1 MKPSTSTS
9 TTLVTFTTR
18 EGEVKTGT
26 LMKRQGALIQV
37 MVGGDPQWVKSSLV
51 TLTEG
56 AAVPSPVVPSGTGRI
71 AAELEKATP
80 KEKPAPK
87 AKATPKERDPDEVC
101 LKDICED
108 YGIVPRI
115 ARKKLRKEFG
125 TLENQTSGE
134 ARWCWPAD
142 SSELVKVYSMLGINR
157 AEMAGVDMEPTEEEV
172 DPESSDA
179 DFEGNHS

>member
-1 MKPSTSTS
+1 MTASTV
-9 TTLVTFTTR
+9 TTVTFTTR
-18 EGEVKTGT
+18 DGEVKTGT

-37 MVGGDPQWVKSSLV
+37 MVGEDAQWVKSSLV
-51 TLTEG
+51 TLES
-56 AAVPSPVVPSGTGRI
+56 ASPVPSPVGTTGTGRI
-71 AAELEKATP
+71 AAELEKAQT

-87 AKATPKERDPDEVC
+87 AKKESKERDPDEVC

-115 ARKKLRKEFG
+115 ARKKLRKAFG
-125 TLENQTSGE
+125 TLENQADGE
-134 ARWCWPAD
+134 ASRWCWPAD
-142 SSELVKVYSMLGINR
+142 SDDLVKVYALLGINR
-157 AEMAGVDMEPTEEEV
+157 AEVAGVDMEPAEET

>member
-1 MKPSTSTS
+1 MTASTV
-9 TTLVTFTTR
+9 TTVTFTTR
-18 EGEVKTGT
+18 DGETKTGT

-37 MVGGDPQWVKSSLV
+37 MVGEDAQWVKSSLV
-51 TLTEG
+51 TLES
-56 AAVPSPVVPSGTGRI
+56 ASPGQSPATGTGRI
-71 AAELEKATP
+71 AAELEKAAAKP
-80 KEKPAPK
+80 EKAPK
-87 AKATPKERDPDEVC
+87 AKKEPKERDPDEVC

-125 TLENQTSGE
+125 TLENQASTES
-134 ARWCWPAD
+134 RWCWPAD
-142 SSELVKVYSMLGINR
+142 SSELVKVYSLLGINR
-157 AEMAGVDMEPTEEEV
+157 AEQAGVDMKA